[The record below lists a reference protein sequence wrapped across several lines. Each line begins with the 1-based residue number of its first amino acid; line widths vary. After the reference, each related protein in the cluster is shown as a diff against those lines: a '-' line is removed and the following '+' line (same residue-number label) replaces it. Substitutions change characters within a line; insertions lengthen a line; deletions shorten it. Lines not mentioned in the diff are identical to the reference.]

1 MTAGRENILGN
12 IRKSLNRGPLSAE
25 RAAQLEGRL
34 NAAEPN
40 LVPARGAVDGAER
53 VALFIAEAEKVDT
66 TVSRVAGAAAVPGA
80 VAAYL
85 AAHNLPTILKAAP
98 DPALADI
105 PWSQQTALTVRQGQ
119 PEDGDEVS
127 VTGAFAG
134 IAETGTL
141 MLQSGPHSPTSLN
154 FLPDTHIVVLDA
166 RAIDGTYEEA
176 WSGVGWGRCR
186 SCLHAAHHQPDHR
199 AVAHRRYRTD
209 LVARRPWTAPSVDC
223 DHRWR
228 RPLRSAACAATR
240 RCCGAM

>member
-1 MTAGRENILGN
+1 MSTGRESILGN

-66 TVSRVAGAAAVPGA
+66 TVSRVAAVAAVPGA

-85 AAHNLPTILKAAP
+85 AAHNLPTVLKAAP

-105 PWSQQTALTVRQGQ
+105 PWSRQTVLTVRQGQ

-141 MLQSGPHSPTSLN
+141 MLESGPHSPTSLN
-154 FLPDTHIVVLDA
+154 FLPDTHVVVLDA

-176 WSGVGWGRCR
+176 WSRLRASGGEGAGVAFMPRTINLITGPSRTADIEQTLLLG
-186 SCLHAAHHQPDHR
+186 AHGP
-199 AVAHRRYRTD
+199 RRQLIVIID
-209 LVARRPWTAPSVDC
+209 GEGP
-223 DHRWR
+223 
-228 RPLRSAACAATR
+228 
-240 RCCGAM
+240 

>member
-1 MTAGRENILGN
+1 MTAGRDTILGN

-25 RAAQLEGRL
+25 RAAQLERRL
-34 NAAEPN
+34 KAAEPN
-40 LVPARGAVDGAER
+40 LVPARGAVEGAER

-66 TVSRVAGAAAVPGA
+66 TVSRVADAAAVPGA
-80 VAAYL
+80 VATYL
-85 AAHNLPTILKAAP
+85 AAHNLTTVLKVAP

-105 PWSQQTALTVRQGQ
+105 PWSRQTALTVRQGQ

-154 FLPDTHIVVLDA
+154 FLPDTHVVVLDA

-176 WSGVGWGRCR
+176 WSRLRASPRDGADGAFMPRTINLITGPSRTADIEQT
-186 SCLHAAHHQPDHR
+186 LLLGAHGP
-199 AVAHRRYRTD
+199 RRQLIVIID
-209 LVARRPWTAPSVDC
+209 GEGP
-223 DHRWR
+223 
-228 RPLRSAACAATR
+228 
-240 RCCGAM
+240 